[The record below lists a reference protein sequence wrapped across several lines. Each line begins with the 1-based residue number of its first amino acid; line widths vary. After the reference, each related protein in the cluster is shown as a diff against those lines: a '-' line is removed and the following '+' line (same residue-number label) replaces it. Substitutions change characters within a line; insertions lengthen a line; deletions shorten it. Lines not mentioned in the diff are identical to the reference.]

1 MNQTADGTAGGRAE
15 GPADGTADPSP
26 PASAARSARA
36 RVRAELTREIL
47 EAARRQLATEGAAG
61 LSLRAVA
68 RELGMVS
75 SALYR
80 YFPSRDDLLTAL
92 IIDGYEALGVAVE
105 EADAGR
111 ARSDLAGRYR
121 ATCRA
126 VRAWALVHP
135 HEYALLYGSPVPGYR
150 APEETIGP
158 ASRVSGVFV
167 AQLQEAAAAGLSG
180 PAFGDPAPAILDP
193 DARLVLAG
201 VPDELAVRGLMVW
214 TGLFGLVSFE
224 LFGQFNRVV
233 DEPDL
238 LFDAAVTRMAA
249 FVGFTPS

>member
-1 MNQTADGTAGGRAE
+1 MSATDG
-15 GPADGTADPSP
+15 PDSPSAP
-26 PASAARSARA
+26 RSVRA

-47 EAARRQLATEGAAG
+47 ETARRQLATEGAAG

-92 IIDGYEALGVAVE
+92 IIEGYEAVGAAAE
-105 EADAGR
+105 EADAAC
-111 ARSDLAGRYR
+111 ARTDLAGRYL

-150 APEETIGP
+150 APDATIGP

-167 AQLQEAAAAGLSG
+167 AQLQDAADAGAFAAGPRAAAAALVHGV
-180 PAFGDPAPAILDP
+180 AAAPSILHP
-193 DARLVLAG
+193 DARNILGGL
-201 VPDELAVRGLMVW
+201 PDELAVRGLMVW

-233 DEPDL
+233 DEPDA
-238 LFDAAVTRMAA
+238 LFDAAVARWAA
-249 FVGFTPS
+249 FVGFTPATPPTI

>member
-1 MNQTADGTAGGRAE
+1 MSGTTDAA
-15 GPADGTADPSP
+15 GPAADAAAGPAAG
-26 PASAARSARA
+26 PASAPRSARA

-47 EAARRQLATEGAAG
+47 DTARRQLATEGAAG

-92 IIDGYEALGVAVE
+92 IIDGYEAIGAAAE
-105 EADAGR
+105 EADAACER
-111 ARSDLAGRYR
+111 ADLAGRYR

-150 APEETIGP
+150 APEDTIGP
-158 ASRVSGVFV
+158 AGRASGVFV
-167 AQLQEAAAAGLSG
+167 AQLRDAAAAGAFATV
-180 PAFGDPAPAILDP
+180 PAGAPAVLHP
-193 DARLVLAG
+193 DTRLVLAG
-201 VPDELAVRGLMVW
+201 IPDELAVRGLMVW
-214 TGLFGLVSFE
+214 TGLFGLISFE

-233 DEPDL
+233 DEPDV
-238 LFDAAVTRMAA
+238 LFDAAVTRWAA
-249 FVGFTPS
+249 FVGFTPPAPPTT

>member
-1 MNQTADGTAGGRAE
+1 MLRMNGNATG
-15 GPADGTADPSP
+15 
-26 PASAARSARA
+26 PASAPRSARA

-47 EAARRQLATEGAAG
+47 DAARRQLATEGAAG

-92 IIDGYEALGVAVE
+92 IIEGYEALAAATE
-105 EADAGR
+105 EADAGCP
-111 ARSDLAGRYR
+111 RSDLAGRYR

-150 APEETIGP
+150 APEATIGP
-158 ASRVSGVFV
+158 ASRVTDGFV
-167 AQLQEAAAAGLSG
+167 AQLREAAAAGLSG
-180 PAFGDPAPAILDP
+180 PTLTETAPAVLHP
-193 DARLVLAG
+193 DTRLVLEG

-214 TGLFGLVSFE
+214 TGLFGMVSFE

-233 DEPDL
+233 DEPDA
-238 LFDAAVTRMAA
+238 LFDAAVTRWAA
-249 FVGFTPS
+249 FVGFAPSRR

>member
-1 MNQTADGTAGGRAE
+1 MLRMNGNATG
-15 GPADGTADPSP
+15 
-26 PASAARSARA
+26 PASAPRSARA

-47 EAARRQLATEGAAG
+47 DAARRQLATEGAAG

-92 IIDGYEALGVAVE
+92 IIEGYETLAAAVE
-105 EADAGR
+105 EADAAC
-111 ARSDLAGRYR
+111 ARSDLAARYR

-150 APEETIGP
+150 APEDTVGP
-158 ASRVSGVFV
+158 ASRVSGPLV
-167 AQLQEAAAAGLSG
+167 AQLREAAATGRSG
-180 PAFGDPAPAILDP
+180 ATLTGDPAPSVLHP
-193 DARLVLAG
+193 DTRLVLEG

-214 TGLFGLVSFE
+214 TGLFGMVSFE

-238 LFDAAVTRMAA
+238 LFEAAVTRWAA
-249 FVGFTPS
+249 VVGFTPATPPTT

>member
-1 MNQTADGTAGGRAE
+1 MLCMNGIADGTVD
-15 GPADGTADPSP
+15 PAA

-36 RVRAELTREIL
+36 RVRVELTREIL

-92 IIDGYEALGVAVE
+92 IIEGYEALAAAVQ
-105 EADAGR
+105 EAETEAGCP
-111 ARSDLAGRYR
+111 RSDLAGRCR

-150 APEETIGP
+150 APEATIGP
-158 ASRVSGVFV
+158 ASRVTEGFV
-167 AQLQEAAAAGLSG
+167 AQLREAAAAGLSG
-180 PAFGDPAPAILDP
+180 ATLSRDPAPAVLHP
-193 DARLVLAG
+193 DTRLVLEG

-214 TGLFGLVSFE
+214 TGLFGFISFE

-233 DEPDL
+233 DEPDA
-238 LFDAAVTRMAA
+238 LFDAAVTRWAA
-249 FVGFTPS
+249 FVGFAPS